1 MIMDA
6 NGGKRIFGGSGPED
20 AASAFNQMLD
30 AVFEAVLEPS
40 GWGTVCAALEQ
51 HLEAQLLLM
60 TFGPDGRHDARFCDR
75 SAAEPML
82 IHLARSQVESG
93 KSVIAYMLHDAGLLT
108 YHCKRKIICPAL
120 QHELEPSPARD
131 DLRYTRALMTRVHEK
146 DGYKALLV
154 ACRPPSQ
161 PSFDVQEFHYV
172 DLLSK
177 RLNIAL
183 ECASRVRQARL
194 EAGQAALMAG
204 SGCHLSMLMD
214 PTRRIIAS
222 RGPALEE
229 LGLNQ
234 ILEVRNGRLNILSRE
249 LEELFEP
256 MADKMAPG
264 LLLGAIRP
272 DKRQPD
278 TNNPQ
283 ELVLIT
289 ESGTPCRI
297 VLELSGLDGQERPP
311 QLVIRIYLPRGIPA
325 EISAALQA
333 VYGLSRSEARLV
345 QFLVASGSLTDTLDS
360 LSVTR
365 NTAKTHLRRIYE
377 KTGTRSQLELA
388 QTVYRLASLYC

>member
-1 MIMDA
+1 MDA
-6 NGGKRIFGGSGPED
+6 TGDKKFFGGCREEAD
-20 AASAFNQMLD
+20 SAFGHLLD
-30 AVFEAVLEPS
+30 AVFDAVLEPA
-40 GWGTVCAALEQ
+40 GWGAVCAAFEQ

-75 SAAEPML
+75 SVAEPVL

-131 DLRYTRALMTRVHEK
+131 DLRYTKALMTRVYEK

-154 ACRPPSQ
+154 ACRSASQ
-161 PSFDVQEFHYV
+161 PSFEVQEFYYV

-183 ECASRVRQARL
+183 ECASRVRDARQ
-194 EAGQAALMAG
+194 EAEQAALLAS
-204 SGCHLSMLMD
+204 SGCHLAMLMD
-214 PTRRIIAS
+214 PMRRIIAT

-234 ILEVRNGRLNILSRE
+234 ILEIRNGRLNILARE

-264 LLLGAIRP
+264 LLLGPARSE
-272 DKRQPD
+272 KRLSECD
-278 TNNPQ
+278 GPQ

-297 VLELSGLDGQERPP
+297 VLKLCGQDGNGKPP
-311 QLVIRIYLPRGIPA
+311 QMVIRIHLPRGIPA
-325 EISAALQA
+325 EISTALQT

-345 QFLVASGSLTDTLDS
+345 QFLVASGSLTDTLDT

-388 QTVYRLASLYC
+388 QAVFRLASLYC

>member
-1 MIMDA
+1 MDA
-6 NGGKRIFGGSGPED
+6 NGGKRIFGGACPED
-20 AASAFNQMLD
+20 AAAAFNHTLD
-30 AVFEAVLEPS
+30 TVFDAVLEPAR
-40 GWGTVCAALEQ
+40 WAEVCAALEQ

-75 SAAEPML
+75 STAEPML

-93 KSVIAYMLHDAGLLT
+93 KSIIAYMLHDAGLLT

-120 QHELEPSPARD
+120 KPELEPSPARD
-131 DLRYTRALMTRVHEK
+131 DLRYTKALMTRVYEK
-146 DGYKALLV
+146 DGHKALLV
-154 ACRPPSQ
+154 ACRSASQ
-161 PSFDVQEFHYV
+161 PSFDVQEFHFV

-183 ECASRVRQARL
+183 ECASRIREARL
-194 EAGQAALMAG
+194 EAEQAALLSNSG
-204 SGCHLSMLMD
+204 SHLSMLMD
-214 PTRRIIAS
+214 PMRRIIAS

-249 LEELFEP
+249 LEDLFEP
-256 MADKMAPG
+256 MVEKMAPG
-264 LLLGAIRP
+264 LLLGSIRP
-272 DKRQPD
+272 DRRQ
-278 TNNPQ
+278 TEMNGSQ
-283 ELVLIT
+283 ELVIIT

-297 VLELSGLDGQERPP
+297 ELELSRQDGQEGPA
-311 QLVIRIYLPRGIPA
+311 QLVIRIHLPRGIPA
-325 EISAALQA
+325 GINTALQS

-345 QFLVASGSLTDTLDS
+345 QLLVASGSLTETLDT

-388 QTVYRLASLYC
+388 QTVYRLASIYC